1 MKKIKPI
8 IYLMITVIIY
18 QHGYGQSSGADMSQ
32 NISGKHLEPYSNKW
46 KMYSVDGTGKETLVT
61 IWTDYAQLIELEG
74 KTYVSRIQELYNPD
88 MSLRE
93 LWTNLFE
100 HESLLPYRASQFKTS
115 GDYSYTEFGADKVV
129 HQTKTA
135 TEESVKVD
143 FSATGSV
150 YDWSMY
156 GVLLSGL
163 PFKKGEIYRIP
174 VFSQQSKEGK
184 GTIVATVT
192 GQETVKDDISR
203 NHNTWKISTNVGLTF
218 WVTKKAPYV
227 IQLSYP
233 TQNGGKM
240 IWRMYE

>member
-8 IYLMITVIIY
+8 IYLMVLVIIC
-18 QHGYGQSSGADMSQ
+18 QTGHGQTPGSDMSKII
-32 NISGKHLEPYSNKW
+32 NGKHLKPYSNKW
-46 KMYSVDGTGKETLVT
+46 KMYSVDGEGKETLVT
-61 IWTDYAQLIELEG
+61 IWTDYAQLIELDG

-100 HESLLPYRASQFKTS
+100 HETLLPYRASQFKTS
-115 GDYSYTEFGADKVV
+115 GDYTYTEFGTDKTT
-129 HQTKTA
+129 HSTKTA
-135 TEESVKVD
+135 SQEAVKVD
-143 FSATGSV
+143 YSAAGN

-163 PFKKGEIYRIP
+163 PFKKGEAYHIP

-184 GTIVATVT
+184 GTIVATVV
-192 GQETVKDDISR
+192 GQETVRDDNQK
-203 NHNTWKISTNVGLTF
+203 NHGTWKVNTNVGLTF